1 MLTFTEKIAMNSRI
15 LVLPFRL
22 MLLVALAAT
31 TLFTTACKKDAPEVP
46 DYSAT
51 DREIIKQYLSAHA
64 ITTAQAQPSGLY
76 FLPVR
81 TNPTGTPIVAGS
93 TVSILYTGHLLD
105 AAGTV
110 FDASSKHDNV
120 PTPLTVGGGKLIP
133 GFEEG
138 LRLMHVGDKAEFI
151 IPSGLAFGPSGFSP
165 TVPANAVLRFEVEVV
180 DLPVFEDNLIAAYL
194 DTHRITT
201 AQKRPSG
208 LYFLPVITNSTAPMP
223 LSGQQITV
231 SYTGHLLNAAGTIF
245 DSGRFTFA
253 FGRGQVIAGFE
264 EGIGLMH
271 KGDKAELLIPSALA
285 YGTQGAGT
293 SVPANSVLR
302 FEVEIV
308 NIQ

>member
-1 MLTFTEKIAMNSRI
+1 MLTFAEKIAMTSKI
-15 LVLPFRL
+15 LVFPFRL

-31 TLFTTACKKDAPEVP
+31 VLFTTACKKDAPEVP

-81 TNPTGTPIVAGS
+81 TNPTGMPIVAGN

-110 FDASSKHDNV
+110 FDASSQHNNV
-120 PTPLTVGGGKLIP
+120 PYPIKVGGGQLIP

-138 LRLMHVGDKAEFI
+138 LKLMHMGDKAEFI
-151 IPSGLAFGPSGFSP
+151 IPSGLAFGPGGSAP
-165 TVPANAVLRFEVEVV
+165 TVPANAVVRFEVEVV
-180 DLPVFEDNLIAAYL
+180 DLPVFEDNLISAYL
-194 DTHRITT
+194 DAHRITT

-208 LYFLPVITNSTAPMP
+208 LYFLPLTTNSTAALPTT
-223 LSGQQITV
+223 GKQITV
-231 SYTGHLLNAAGTIF
+231 SYTGHLLNTAGTVF
-245 DSGRFTFA
+245 DSGNFTFT

-271 KGDKAELLIPSALA
+271 KGDKAELFIPSALA